1 MTNDEIK
8 MLLASRLEK
17 KAKAGTSPLTDL
29 GMSIPGGIVTGIIPG
44 GSILANIAGTA
55 GTITGLVE
63 DTDESEVKELN
74 QKGNKWLSMI
84 PGIAAYRTMKRRKE
98 LASRLGGGEGYEKPI
113 SEQLGSITSGILPLL
128 LATAG
133 GAAIG
138 HATGDDRGAL
148 KGTMIG
154 TATGLGATTLAK
166 LVAMAAA
173 GIKAR
178 RTEDQQ
184 KQYEQG
190 SVLANYLL
198 PGAAEYN
205 ALKSFGYTQ
214 GEATKHREN
223 AKDA

>member
-17 KAKAGTSPLTDL
+17 KAKAGTSPLSDV
-29 GMSIPGGIVTGIIPG
+29 GMSIPGGIVAGLIPG
-44 GSILANIAGTA
+44 GSILANIASTA
-55 GTITGLVE
+55 GGITGLV
-63 DTDESEVKELN
+63 DNTDEAEVKKLN
-74 QKGNKWLSMI
+74 QEGNKWLSML
-84 PGIAAYRTMKRRKE
+84 PGVAPYRNMKRRKE

-128 LATAG
+128 LTTAG

-138 HATGDDRGAL
+138 HATGSEGGAL

-154 TATGLGATTLAK
+154 AATGLGATTLAK
-166 LVAMAAA
+166 LVSVIAA

-205 ALKSFGYTQ
+205 ALKSFGYSQ